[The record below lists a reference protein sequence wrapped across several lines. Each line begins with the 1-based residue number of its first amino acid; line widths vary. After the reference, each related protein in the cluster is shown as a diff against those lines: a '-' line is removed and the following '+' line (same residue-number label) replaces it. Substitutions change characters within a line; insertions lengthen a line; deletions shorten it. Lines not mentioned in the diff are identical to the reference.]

1 MKMNHDKF
9 IEAMTNS
16 FEDNRVST
24 YAVAEAIVREP
35 VAIQERL
42 ITLFMHYL
50 YQIKP
55 SVVMP
60 EHMLDLSNF
69 AQASWEQYFELL
81 GISETSDIGQ
91 HGDLL
96 ELLSDPEGAES
107 GWTNIK
113 IEKEY
118 LPHNYVD
125 ESIAWNKE
133 SVEQFF
139 RELSTKDLRAM
150 FEKKD
155 IQFNEF

>member
-1 MKMNHDKF
+1 MNHNKF
-9 IEAMTNS
+9 IDAMTNL

-81 GISETSDIGQ
+81 GISETPDIGQ
-91 HGDLL
+91 PGDLL
-96 ELLSDPEGAES
+96 KLLSDPDEAES
-107 GWTNIK
+107 GWTSIK

-118 LPHNYVD
+118 LPHNYVN

-139 RELSTKDLRAM
+139 REHSAKDLRALL
-150 FEKKD
+150 EKKD
-155 IQFNEF
+155 FQINEF

>member
-1 MKMNHDKF
+1 MNHNKF
-9 IEAMTNS
+9 IDAMTNL
-16 FEDNRVST
+16 FQDNRVST

-81 GISETSDIGQ
+81 GISETPDIGQ
-91 HGDLL
+91 PGDLL
-96 ELLSDPEGAES
+96 KILSDPDEAES
-107 GWTNIK
+107 GWTSIK

-118 LPHNYVD
+118 LPHNYVN

-139 RELSTKDLRAM
+139 REHSAKDLRALL
-150 FEKKD
+150 EKKD
-155 IQFNEF
+155 FQINEF

>member
-1 MKMNHDKF
+1 MNHEKF
-9 IEAMTNS
+9 IDALTNS

-24 YAVAEAIVREP
+24 YALAEAIVREP

-55 SVVMP
+55 SVIMP

-69 AQASWEQYFELL
+69 AQASWEQYFELI
-81 GISETSDIGQ
+81 GISEISDIGQ
-91 HGDLL
+91 PGYLL
-96 ELLSDPEGAES
+96 ELLSDPEDGES

-125 ESIAWNKE
+125 ESIVWTKE
-133 SVEQFF
+133 SVENFF
-139 RELSTKDLRAM
+139 RELSTKDLQEL

-155 IQFNEF
+155 FQVNDF

>member
-1 MKMNHDKF
+1 MNHDKF
-9 IEAMTNS
+9 IEALTNS

-81 GISETSDIGQ
+81 GISETPDIGQ
-91 HGDLL
+91 PGDLL
-96 ELLSDPEGAES
+96 KLLSDPDEAES
-107 GWTNIK
+107 GWTSIK

-118 LPHNYVD
+118 LPHNYVN

-139 RELSTKDLRAM
+139 REHSAKDLRALL
-150 FEKKD
+150 EKKD
-155 IQFNEF
+155 FQINEF

>member
-1 MKMNHDKF
+1 MNHDKF
-9 IEAMTNS
+9 IEALTNS

-24 YAVAEAIVREP
+24 YAVAEAIIREP

-55 SVVMP
+55 SVVMA
-60 EHMLDLSNF
+60 EHMLDLSSF
-69 AQASWEQYFELL
+69 AQASWEQYFELI
-81 GISETSDIGQ
+81 GISEISDIGQ
-91 HGDLL
+91 PGSLL
-96 ELLSDPEGAES
+96 EILSDPEEAES

-125 ESIAWNKE
+125 EGVAWNKQ

-139 RELSTKDLRAM
+139 REQSSKDLREL

-155 IQFNEF
+155 FEVNEF

>member
-1 MKMNHDKF
+1 MNHNKF
-9 IEAMTNS
+9 IDAMTNL

-81 GISETSDIGQ
+81 GISETPDIGQ
-91 HGDLL
+91 PGDLL
-96 ELLSDPEGAES
+96 KILSDPDEAES
-107 GWTNIK
+107 GWTSIK

-118 LPHNYVD
+118 LPHNYVN

-139 RELSTKDLRAM
+139 REHSAKDLRALL
-150 FEKKD
+150 EKKD
-155 IQFNEF
+155 FQINEF

>member
-1 MKMNHDKF
+1 MNHNKF
-9 IEAMTNS
+9 IEAMTNL

-60 EHMLDLSNF
+60 EYMLDLSNF
-69 AQASWEQYFELL
+69 AQASWELYFELL
-81 GISETSDIGQ
+81 GISETPDIGQ
-91 HGDLL
+91 PGDLL
-96 ELLSDPEGAES
+96 KLLSDPDEAES
-107 GWTNIK
+107 GWTSIK

-118 LPHNYVD
+118 LPHNYVN

-139 RELSTKDLRAM
+139 REHSAKDLRALL
-150 FEKKD
+150 EKKD
-155 IQFNEF
+155 FQINEF

>member
-1 MKMNHDKF
+1 MKMNHNKF
-9 IEAMTNS
+9 IDAMTNL

-81 GISETSDIGQ
+81 GISETPDIGQ
-91 HGDLL
+91 PGDLL
-96 ELLSDPEGAES
+96 KLLSDPDEAES
-107 GWTNIK
+107 GWTSIK

-118 LPHNYVD
+118 LPHNYVN

-139 RELSTKDLRAM
+139 REHSAKDLRALL
-150 FEKKD
+150 EKKD
-155 IQFNEF
+155 FQINEF